1 MIRHL
6 FRDMGQTVELV
17 KLPSGGGWAGV
28 LWYSG
33 MYVSGEQDVAEKAVS
48 SIRVVVSGPCLQ
60 SSQAKRNSLDA
71 V

>member
-1 MIRHL
+1 
-6 FRDMGQTVELV
+6 MGQTGEVV
-17 KLPSGGGWAGV
+17 KLPSGGHWAGV

-48 SIRVVVSGPCLQ
+48 SIRVVISGPCLQ
-60 SSQAKRNSLDA
+60 SSQVKSNSHDA

>member
-1 MIRHL
+1 MA
-6 FRDMGQTVELV
+6 QTGELV
-17 KLPSGGGWAGV
+17 KLPFGGHWAGV

-60 SSQAKRNSLDA
+60 SSRAKRNSHDA